1 MRRGHAP
8 TIRDSFSRAG
18 VRPRPALISRLL
30 PRRLLAVV
38 RAAAVP
44 LALAAVSS
52 LTPTAAL
59 AQAPS
64 GWTPKVEPFS
74 DGLLFRIAR
83 QGTPDSYAFATPLVA
98 DPRIRDVPPEALDAL
113 KRARTFA
120 RTAPFDAL
128 GETRSF
134 ALAQMKD
141 GNTLRALLGA
151 ETFQRLL
158 PRLAERGIDE
168 RSALHMK
175 PWAAGLALVLPRGET
190 EPVEQALARAATQ
203 ARLKTIVVE
212 LAQDQ
217 ARAIDALPREVQVT
231 LLAHAI
237 DHRAAYAELLPA
249 AGDAWIARSLGGIHD
264 AVDRFPRRFPDVSP
278 EYRRVARSLVNN
290 RVVQIKHRLTLPL
303 RQGRVF
309 IAAGPLLLHGS
320 QGLLSALERDGY
332 RIEKM
337 W

>member
-1 MRRGHAP
+1 MP
-8 TIRDSFSRAG
+8 L
-18 VRPRPALISRLL
+18 VL
-30 PRRLLAVV
+30 
-38 RAAAVP
+38 AAACGIG
-44 LALAAVSS
+44 A
-52 LTPTAAL
+52 TAAG
-59 AQAPS
+59 AQTQP

-83 QGTPDSYAFATPLVA
+83 RGTPDSYAFATPLAA
-98 DPRIRDVPPEALDAL
+98 DARIADVPPEALDAL
-113 KRARTFA
+113 KRSRTFA
-120 RTAPFDAL
+120 RTAPFAAL

-141 GNTLRALLGA
+141 GTTLRALLGA
-151 ETFQRLL
+151 ETFARLL

-168 RSALHMK
+168 RTAVNMK

-217 ARAIDALPREVQVT
+217 VRAIDALPREVQVT
-231 LLAHAI
+231 LLTHAI
-237 DHRAAYAELLPA
+237 EHRAAYAELLPA
-249 AGDAWIARSLGGIHD
+249 AGDAWLARSLGGVAD
-264 AVDRFPRRFPDVSP
+264 AVDRFPRRFPDVSA

-309 IAAGPLLLHGS
+309 VAAGPLVLHGA
-320 QGLLSALERDGY
+320 QGLLAALERDGY